1 MVEAYRSSNYPYFM
15 VLYEAA
21 PKGTKELMESMVTV
35 VRNRLLKLY
44 LSATLPSI
52 SVNQLAVKQQEC
64 YYH

>member
-1 MVEAYRSSNYPYFM
+1 M

-21 PKGTKELMESMVTV
+21 PKETKELMESMVTV

-64 YYH
+64 CYH

>member
-1 MVEAYRSSNYPYFM
+1 M

-35 VRNRLLKLY
+35 VRNRLLKFY